1 MERVICLTQGVIAI
15 ISAVKDILLQISAAC
30 SFLFL
35 FQWWLDQGQLT
46 RRNRRFP
53 DDQAFLII
61 GCALSITFSTILS
74 TKLVGEVYLNLAI
87 LPAYI
92 GILYGNSRSG
102 LSLAGFFL
110 LSTVLFSDS
119 SGLSDMVI
127 NSGILLYPLL
137 FGLARLFKEV
147 KLIEKIIIL
156 WVVLFPSMLFIILV
170 PKMRGART
178 FDTYSPEAIL
188 VSAYLFTTLLL
199 GGLLVYCIETAW
211 DKVQVKE
218 QMQGISERFQRES
231 KRLEQ
236 VTDIVQLNIMSMN
249 EQGYVT
255 ELNEYMLKLV
265 QRHYPELTREVILEQ
280 PASVLFS
287 DSVDLQ
293 TLALLKEIFYNKQR
307 SNAKIN
313 CGSYIY
319 QIYTAPLQQ
328 GSEPPG
334 GIVMIVQDVTEEE
347 KIRTELDHVERLTLV
362 GQMAAGITHEIR
374 NPMAVVRGFLQL
386 MREKSPGELDSY
398 YQIVMEEL
406 DRANG
411 IINDFLSL
419 AQSRISDKEVVQLH
433 HIIEELS
440 PLLWADA
447 NLRGQSLELSYSPS
461 LPLLKL
467 NVREIKQLIL
477 NLARNGMEA
486 MDAKGVLTL
495 ETQVNGNK
503 IELKIRDTG
512 SGIPQDKLE
521 NLFVPFFTTK
531 SQGTG
536 LGLPLCL
543 SITERHNGTIKVDSA
558 VGKGTEFTVAFPFE
572 AEEQSAA
579 G

>member
-1 MERVICLTQGVIAI
+1 M
-15 ISAVKDILLQISAAC
+15 
-30 SFLFL
+30 
-35 FQWWLDQGQLT
+35 T
-46 RRNRRFP
+46 RRNWRFP

-74 TKLVGEVYLNLAI
+74 TTLVGEVYLNLAI

-110 LSTVLFSDS
+110 LSTALFSEP
-119 SGLSDMVI
+119 SGLNTTVV
-127 NSGILLYPLL
+127 NTGILLYPLL
-137 FGLARLFKEV
+137 FSLARPFKEA

-156 WVVLFPSMLFIILV
+156 WVVLFPSMLFIVLV
-170 PKMRGART
+170 PKMKGIRT
-178 FDTYSPEAIL
+178 FETYSPDSIL
-188 VSAYLFTTLLL
+188 VTVYLLTAVLL
-199 GGLLVYCIETAW
+199 GGLMVYCIETAW
-211 DKVQVKE
+211 DKVQIKE
-218 QMQGISERFQRES
+218 KMQGISERIQWES
-231 KRLEQ
+231 KKLEQ

-249 EQGYVT
+249 EKGIIV
-255 ELNEYMLKLV
+255 ELNEYMLKLI
-265 QRHYPELTREVILEQ
+265 QRHYPDLTRERILSQ
-280 PASVLFS
+280 PAAVLFG
-287 DSVDLQ
+287 DSVDRQ
-293 TLALLKEIFYNKQR
+293 TFDLLSKVFYNKQR
-307 SNAKIN
+307 SNAKIK
-313 CGSYIY
+313 CGSNTY
-319 QIYTAPLQQ
+319 QIYTAPLQE
-328 GSEPPG
+328 GTDPTAG
-334 GIVMIVQDVTEEE
+334 VVMIVQDVTEEE
-347 KIRTELDHVERLTLV
+347 KLRTELDHVERLTLV

-386 MREKSPGELDSY
+386 MREKSPDDLDSY

-419 AQSRISDKEVVQLH
+419 AQSRISYKEVVQLH
-433 HIIEELS
+433 HIIEELN

-447 NLRGQSLELSYSPS
+447 NLRGQSVELSLSPS
-461 LPLLKL
+461 LPLLEL

-495 ETQVNGNK
+495 ETQVNGEK
-503 IELKIRDTG
+503 VELMIRDTG
-512 SGIPQDKLE
+512 SGIPQDKME

-543 SITERHNGTIKVDSA
+543 SIVERHNGTIKVDSA
-558 VGKGTEFTVAFPFE
+558 VGKGTEFKVAFPFK
-572 AEEQSAA
+572 AEENSAVE
-579 G
+579 

>member
-1 MERVICLTQGVIAI
+1 M
-15 ISAVKDILLQISAAC
+15 
-30 SFLFL
+30 
-35 FQWWLDQGQLT
+35 
-46 RRNRRFP
+46 
-53 DDQAFLII
+53 
-61 GCALSITFSTILS
+61 
-74 TKLVGEVYLNLAI
+74 NLAI

-110 LSTVLFSDS
+110 LSTALFSES
-119 SGLSDMVI
+119 SGLSELVI
-127 NSGILLYPLL
+127 NTGVLLFPLL

-147 KLIEKIIIL
+147 KLMEKIIIL
-156 WVVLFPSMLFIILV
+156 WVVLFPSMLFIVLV
-170 PKMRGART
+170 PKMKRVHV
-178 FDTYSPEAIL
+178 FDSYSPESIL
-188 VSAYLFTTLLL
+188 VTVYLFTTVLL

-211 DKVQVKE
+211 DKVQIKE
-218 QMQGISERFQRES
+218 QMQGISERFQWES

-249 EQGYVT
+249 EKGYVT
-255 ELNEYMLKLV
+255 ELNEYMLQLV
-265 QRHYPELTREVILEQ
+265 QRHYSDLTREMILSR
-280 PASVLFS
+280 PAALLFG
-287 DSVDLQ
+287 DSVDTQ
-293 TLALLKEIFYNKQR
+293 TYEQLKGIFYNKQR
-307 SNAKIN
+307 SNAKIK
-313 CGSYIY
+313 CGSYTY

-334 GIVMIVQDVTEEE
+334 GVVLIVQDVTEEE

-398 YQIVMEEL
+398 YQIVMDEL

-447 NLRGQSLELSYSPS
+447 NLRGQSVELSYSPS

-495 ETQVNGNK
+495 ETQVNGDK

-512 SGIPQDKLE
+512 GGIPQDKLE

-543 SITERHNGTIKVDSA
+543 SIAERHNGTIKVDSA
-558 VGKGTEFTVAFPFE
+558 VGRGTEFTIAFPFE
-572 AEEQSAA
+572 AEENTAA